1 MKLTIPTSIYGEMVE
16 HCRKG
21 LPNEACGFLAGRD
34 QKAEKIYKLT
44 NAARS
49 PVYYRPA
56 DKEMLAA
63 MNDIEDNEMELVA
76 IFHSHV
82 ASPAYPSPTD
92 IREAHYPDSVYIV
105 VSLSNAIEPDARG
118 YLIQKEDWRD
128 SDGRVEEIE
137 LMLS

>member
-1 MKLTIPTSIYGEMVE
+1 MID
-16 HCRKG
+16 HCRAG
-21 LPNEACGFLAGRD
+21 LPNEACGFLGGRD
-34 QKAEKIYKLT
+34 GTAERIYKLT

-56 DKEMLAA
+56 DKEMIAA
-63 MNDIEDNEMELVA
+63 MNDIDEKGTELVA

-92 IREAHYPDSVYIV
+92 IREAHYPDSVYVIV
-105 VSLSNAIEPDARG
+105 SMANQYEPDARG

-128 SDGRVEEIE
+128 ENGRVEEIE